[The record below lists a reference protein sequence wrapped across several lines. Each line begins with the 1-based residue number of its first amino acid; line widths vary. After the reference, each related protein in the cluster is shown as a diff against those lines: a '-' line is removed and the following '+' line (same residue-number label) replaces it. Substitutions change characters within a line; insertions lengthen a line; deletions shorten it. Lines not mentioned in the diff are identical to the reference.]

1 MIDLG
6 KRLAAVRETTP
17 LTMCITN
24 FVTVNDCANIILA
37 AGGTPSMPTVVD
49 EIEESAEGS
58 AALVCNMGAIED
70 HRAMVLAGRRAN
82 ELGRPVVLDPVAVG
96 GTRLRRNASAEL
108 FDSVRFA
115 AVRGNASEIKF
126 IASQQCGAAEAVHES
141 ESGNAGFT
149 ESGFVS
155 GVDASDLDVV
165 TDSNL
170 KESAAVARQLATKTG
185 AVIAI
190 SGATDLVAEPEQ
202 DGGRIA
208 VIRNGCATMSRITG
222 SGCMVTSLIGSF
234 CGANTDSA
242 FDATVTAMVCMGAAG
257 EIAEEKRLQNGTGN
271 ASFRTD
277 LIDAVFN
284 MTGDTLE
291 KYAKVEML

>member
-1 MIDLG
+1 M
-6 KRLAAVRETTP
+6 
-17 LTMCITN
+17 
-24 FVTVNDCANIILA
+24 
-37 AGGTPSMPTVVD
+37 
-49 EIEESAEGS
+49 
-58 AALVCNMGAIED
+58 
-70 HRAMVLAGRRAN
+70 
-82 ELGRPVVLDPVAVG
+82 
-96 GTRLRRNASAEL
+96 
-108 FDSVRFA
+108 
-115 AVRGNASEIKF
+115 
-126 IASQQCGAAEAVHES
+126 
-141 ESGNAGFT
+141 
-149 ESGFVS
+149 
-155 GVDASDLDVV
+155 
-165 TDSNL
+165 
-170 KESAAVARQLATKTG
+170 ARQLATKTG